1 MGNFFHSPRKVTGQ
15 NLDEFKVPC
24 KCDRSEYEYQPVTAE
39 GELTLEGVYE
49 QFLLDMQNDRHW
61 ARSTCIAYMWK
72 SRVRV
77 MFKWAEKRP
86 IHIACCRL

>member
-49 QFLLDMQNDRHW
+49 QFLLDMQ
-61 ARSTCIAYMWK
+61 
-72 SRVRV
+72 
-77 MFKWAEKRP
+77 
-86 IHIACCRL
+86 

>member
-15 NLDEFKVPC
+15 NSDAFKVPC

-49 QFLLDMQNDRHW
+49 QFCWICRMTVTGPR
-61 ARSTCIAYMWK
+61 ARA
-72 SRVRV
+72 
-77 MFKWAEKRP
+77 
-86 IHIACCRL
+86 

>member
-15 NLDEFKVPC
+15 NLDKFKVPC
-24 KCDRSEYEYQPVTAE
+24 KCDRSDYKYQPVTAE

-61 ARSTCIAYMWK
+61 AKTTCIAYDREFW
-72 SRVRV
+72 RV
-77 MFKWAEKRP
+77 
-86 IHIACCRL
+86 CCTGFSGDTVCRSQ

>member
-15 NLDEFKVPC
+15 NSDAFKVPC

-61 ARSTCIAYMWK
+61 AKSTCIAYD
-72 SRVRV
+72 RE
-77 MFKWAEKRP
+77 F
-86 IHIACCRL
+86 

>member
-15 NLDEFKVPC
+15 NLDKFKVPC
-24 KCDRSEYEYQPVTAE
+24 KCDRSDYKYQPVTAE

-61 ARSTCIAYMWK
+61 SKSTCILA
-72 SRVRV
+72 V
-77 MFKWAEKRP
+77 
-86 IHIACCRL
+86 CCTGFSGDTVCRSQ